1 LRTPM
6 TMHSKKEE
14 DRLRFGGTTYLGYFD
29 GMSAFEKIHDGFRE
43 ALRSC
48 QGLYR
53 EFYYTFAGR
62 LVRFRIIG
70 KKLAEIIELPFRHLC
85 AGLGS
90 PSLTIDLWDQDETGV
105 SCPLSTSEGDMP
117 RSEPDVEYC
126 FVKSSADGRFVCSE
140 RPQMMTLFDRTA
152 EHLVGSVSSG
162 ESLSFFECGKPLQ
175 FPLLVWHHD
184 RGAPVIHA
192 ALVSRDERGVLFA
205 GKGGS
210 GKTTGALSCL
220 LAGFDYLG
228 DDYISL
234 ESLPDGSF
242 AGHSLYGST
251 WIMAGH
257 SERFPFLT
265 PYLIKPPR
273 PDREKSLVH
282 LSPVFPKRLARAA
295 RIRVIVLPVVGDGLA
310 SRVRPA
316 SKKEALLALA
326 PSSIILLPSS
336 GSHALGRLSQL
347 VDRVPGYW
355 LEVGENLE
363 DIPQRVEE
371 ILRRAS

>member
-1 LRTPM
+1 M
-6 TMHSKKEE
+6 TTHTKKEG
-14 DRLRFGGTTYLGYFD
+14 DRLRFGGTTYLGHFD
-29 GMSAFEKIHDGFRE
+29 GMSAFGEMHDGFRE

-48 QGLYR
+48 PGLYC
-53 EFYYTFAGR
+53 ESYCTFASR
-62 LVRFRIIG
+62 PARFRIIG
-70 KKLAEIIELPFRHLC
+70 ERLAEIIELPFRHLR
-85 AGLGS
+85 AGLGN
-90 PSLTIDLWDQDETGV
+90 PSLTIDLWNQDETGV
-105 SCPLSTSEGDMP
+105 PCALNPSEGDMP
-117 RSEPDVEYC
+117 RLEPDAEYC
-126 FVKSSADGRFVCSE
+126 FVKASPDGRFISSE
-140 RPQMMTLFDRTA
+140 RPQMMTLFDRTT

-162 ESLSFFECGKPLQ
+162 ETLSFFECGKPLQ

-184 RGAPVIHA
+184 REAPVIHA

-210 GKTTGALSCL
+210 GKTTAALSCL

-251 WIMAGH
+251 WIMSGH
-257 SERFPFLT
+257 SKRFPILT
-265 PYLIKPPR
+265 SYLIKPPR
-273 PDREKSLVH
+273 PDREKSLIH
-282 LSPVFPKRLARAA
+282 LSPVFPQRLARVA
-295 RIRVIVLPVVGDGLA
+295 RICVIVLPVVGDGQS
-310 SRVRPA
+310 SRVRAA

-336 GSHALGRLSQL
+336 GSNALSRLSQL

-363 DIPQRVEE
+363 DIPQQVEE
-371 ILRRAS
+371 ILGRVS